1 MVTTTGVINM
11 TDHEKLTD
19 AIETLT
25 HDSES
30 LERGDWDINELY
42 EHLWEVR
49 DVLVISRR
57 CADDKQRV

>member
-1 MVTTTGVINM
+1 M
-11 TDHEKLTD
+11 TDHEKLTE

-25 HDSES
+25 HDIES

-49 DVLVISRR
+49 DVLVTSRR
-57 CADDKQRV
+57 CADDKQRA